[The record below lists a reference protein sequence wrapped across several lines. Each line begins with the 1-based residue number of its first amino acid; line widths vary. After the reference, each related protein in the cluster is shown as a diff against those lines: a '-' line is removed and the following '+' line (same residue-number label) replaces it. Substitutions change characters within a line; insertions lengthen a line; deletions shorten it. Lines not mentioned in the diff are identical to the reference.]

1 MEGDE
6 KKIETFIDKIMSADS
21 LEQPSLDF
29 TDKVMTKVEAISSST
44 ATVYKPLI
52 SKPVW
57 YIIIGSFVAL
67 VGYIYLKEP
76 VINNGWF
83 NRFEL
88 SNFSINLLENVSF
101 DFSKTLMY
109 AVVLLAIMVSIQVPL
124 LKHYFNKR
132 MAF

>member
-1 MEGDE
+1 MERDE
-6 KKIETFIDKIMSADS
+6 KKIEAFIDKLMSADS

-29 TDKVMTKVEAISSST
+29 TDKVMSKVEAISSST

-52 SKPVW
+52 SKSIW

-83 NRFEL
+83 NRFDL
-88 SNFSINLLENVSF
+88 SNFSINPLENVSF
-101 DFSKTLMY
+101 NFSKTLIY
-109 AVVLLAIMVSIQVPL
+109 AVVLLAVMVSIQIPL